1 MIRRPPRSTLKDTR
15 VPYTTL
21 FRSVDL
27 GHALRAAQ
35 HREDRADADVD
46 VDVAAAV
53 ERVEQQQVVAAR
65 IRVGDRLAVVH
76 LFRRQ
81 PGQVP
86 APGVGLEQ
94 DVVAQHVELL
104 LRLALDV
111 DVRTAVA
118 ALGVT
123 EHAAQRALADRHRD
137 PLAGA
142 RDHLDQQSQL
152 RVDVAG
158 TLLLDQE
165 AGERTLLGRQRGK
178 DIVRHGALTYRGPAL
193 ASFAVPAGPR
203 LQSTLHPTPANP
215 PPR

>member
-1 MIRRPPRSTLKDTR
+1 MIRRPPRSTRTDTLF
-15 VPYTTL
+15 PYTTL
-21 FRSVDL
+21 FRS
-27 GHALRAAQ
+27 
-35 HREDRADADVD
+35 
-46 VDVAAAV
+46 
-53 ERVEQQQVVAAR
+53 
-65 IRVGDRLAVVH
+65 
-76 LFRRQ
+76 
-81 PGQVP
+81 
-86 APGVGLEQ
+86 
-94 DVVAQHVELL
+94 ELL

-123 EHAAQRALADRHRD
+123 EHAAQRALADRNRD

-178 DIVRHGALTYRGPAL
+178 DIVRHGELLDG
-193 ASFAVPAGPR
+193 GPR
-203 LQSTLHPTPANP
+203 SEENTYALQSLLRISYAVFSLTKYTHTTTYILHT
-215 PPR
+215 